1 MPYLWV
7 NRLLEPLGLIA
18 VVGAIVL
25 AVFAIFRGK
34 GRRKGPLLGAIGCL
48 VAFVAMGIA
57 NYALIAFVQLPSL
70 ARESERQAQ
79 ERVDAASLVQVGDP
93 APPFAV
99 TDTTGAE
106 FVLDDLRGK
115 IVVVNFFATWCGPCL
130 KELPHLQQLWDTHRD
145 SSDVVVL
152 VIGREETMESV
163 SDFQSEHGYTFP
175 MAADTDRAIYSL
187 FADEMI
193 PRTYVVAADGKICLA
208 TTGFAG
214 DEVKQVAQAIA
225 DQRRSSR

>member
-7 NRLLEPLGLIA
+7 NQLLWILGVIA
-18 VVGAIVL
+18 IGGAIVL
-25 AVFAIFRGK
+25 AVFAILRGK

-48 VAFVAMGIA
+48 ATFVAIGIS
-57 NYALIAFVQLPSL
+57 NYALIWFVQLPSL

-79 ERVDAASLVQVGDP
+79 ERVDAASLVDVGDL
-93 APPFAV
+93 APSFTI

-106 FVLDDLRGK
+106 FALDDLRGK

-130 KELPHLQQLWDTHRD
+130 KELPHLQQLWDAHRD
-145 SSDVVVL
+145 SGDVVVL

-163 SDFQSEHGYTFP
+163 SDFQSKHGYTFP
-175 MAADTDRAIYSL
+175 MAADADRAIYSL
-187 FADEMI
+187 FADELI
-193 PRTYVVAADGKICLA
+193 PRTYLVAPDGRICLT

-214 DEVKQVAQAIA
+214 DEVARVEKTIA
-225 DQRRSSR
+225 DQLRPTR